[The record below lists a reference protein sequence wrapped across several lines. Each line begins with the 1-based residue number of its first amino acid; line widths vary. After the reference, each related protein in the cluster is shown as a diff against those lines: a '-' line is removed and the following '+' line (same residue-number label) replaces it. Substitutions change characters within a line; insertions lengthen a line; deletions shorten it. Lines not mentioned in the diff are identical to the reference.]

1 MILKND
7 ISEVGKFQ
15 KTHAL
20 KGELNALLD
29 IYPDYI
35 AEGNAIVVDT
45 DGIFVPYYA
54 SSIRPKGTMSYL
66 IKLDG
71 IDSENEAKP
80 FVNKAIYAI
89 KAQLG
94 PFLNLDEEEMMDEDD
109 LVGYS
114 IVDDS
119 SDSLIGKIDSIDSS
133 TDNLLFI
140 VTTDDGDTVYIPA
153 VDEFIS
159 EICDDSK
166 VIRMNLPDG
175 LINLNKKQDK

>member
-1 MILKND
+1 M
-7 ISEVGKFQ
+7 
-15 KTHAL
+15 KT
-20 KGELNALLD
+20 
-29 IYPDYI
+29 
-35 AEGNAIVVDT
+35 
-45 DGIFVPYYA
+45 IF
-54 SSIRPKGTMSYL
+54 
-66 IKLDG
+66 
-71 IDSENEAKP
+71 
-80 FVNKAIYAI
+80 
-89 KAQLG
+89 
-94 PFLNLDEEEMMDEDD
+94 
-109 LVGYS
+109 VGYS